1 MSKPANTNIPS
12 KPEKK
17 GVALWIKILGGA
29 VAVIAVIVFIAMWAT
44 SGLMDPINRH
54 LDALRA
60 GDMEA
65 AYAET
70 SGAFRQNTSI
80 EQYNDFVTQYP
91 ILIEYTDSS
100 FSSRSVENNIG
111 NVSGTLTAPDG
122 TIYPIEFKLVKEN
135 DAWVILGLNLG
146 N

>member
-1 MSKPANTNIPS
+1 MSKSTNTVSSPEL
-12 KPEKK
+12 EKK
-17 GVALWIKILGGA
+17 GIALWKKILGGA
-29 VAVIAVIVFIAMWAT
+29 VVAIAIIIFIAMWAT

-54 LDALRA
+54 LDALRN
-60 GDMEA
+60 GNMEA

-80 EQYNDFVTQYP
+80 EQYSNFVKQYP

-111 NVSGTLTAPDG
+111 NVKGTLTASDG
-122 TIYPIEFKLVKEN
+122 TIFPIEFKLVKEN